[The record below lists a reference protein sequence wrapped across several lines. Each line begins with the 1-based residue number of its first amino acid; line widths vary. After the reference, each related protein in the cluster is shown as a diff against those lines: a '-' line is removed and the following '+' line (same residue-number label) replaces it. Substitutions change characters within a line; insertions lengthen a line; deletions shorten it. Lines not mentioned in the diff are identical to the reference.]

1 MDGSKLRVLVFPG
14 RAHFFNRTSMSPRSI
29 LCEMEL
35 SDLQASLE
43 LYEDKS

>member
-1 MDGSKLRVLVFPG
+1 MNLLLFPG
-14 RAHFFNRTSMSPRSI
+14 RGHFFNRSSVSPRSI

-43 LYEDKS
+43 LYEEKA

>member
-1 MDGSKLRVLVFPG
+1 MKLLVFPG
-14 RAHFFNRTSMSPRSI
+14 RGHFFSRSSVSPRSI